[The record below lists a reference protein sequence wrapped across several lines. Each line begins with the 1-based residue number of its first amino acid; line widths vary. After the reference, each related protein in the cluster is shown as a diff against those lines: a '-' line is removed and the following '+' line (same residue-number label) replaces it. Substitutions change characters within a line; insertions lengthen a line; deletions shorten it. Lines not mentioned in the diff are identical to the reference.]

1 MQKRGGLKIYCRKIL
16 SHSAEKFR
24 GRTVRCFRK
33 IRESR
38 NFMHKGGSYDSPS
51 KNLCVKV
58 PKDFVEKPL
67 CFGKFLVSKNFM
79 DKTGDGGGSITI
91 FRRKVSHSTEKL
103 SRGTLLCFRK
113 FQGSKNFMDKRGGG
127 WGGQLLR
134 FSVENFRV
142 SKNVR
147 DERGRLSRFSVK
159 IVLSQYR
166 IIS

>member
-1 MQKRGGLKIYCRKIL
+1 
-16 SHSAEKFR
+16 
-24 GRTVRCFRK
+24 
-33 IRESR
+33 
-38 NFMHKGGSYDSPS
+38 
-51 KNLCVKV
+51 
-58 PKDFVEKPL
+58 
-67 CFGKFLVSKNFM
+67 M

-113 FQGSKNFMDKRGGG
+113 FQGSKILWIRGVGGG
-127 WGGQLLR
+127 GGGGQLLR